1 MCDYMAQKADEQ
13 IDAGLYQKLQEDEE
27 LELSKQK
34 AKSSVD
40 CRVGQTLEY
49 IKQKREERTIYL
61 LISTLANM
69 MCAKEEIIIDML
81 TGYLWTKEEGEVLKR
96 SA

>member
-1 MCDYMAQKADEQ
+1 MEEDKNQ
-13 IDAGLYQKLQEDEE
+13 IDIAN
-27 LELSKQK
+27 

-40 CRVGQTLEY
+40 CRVGQTLKY
-49 IKQKREERTIYL
+49 IEQKREERTIYL

-81 TGYLWTKEEGEVLKR
+81 AGYLWTKEEGELLKR